1 MRILA
6 APHFHFLKQR
16 FTAAATIMS
25 PPSDVSSSWKQSAVT
40 AATSKVGTTM
50 RTTTRTFAASFSP
63 DDRISAPRA
72 ARACE
77 LLPTYLSD
85 ARAVEKYS
93 PSTPNGALQLSVA
106 ENKMLE
112 DMLVPSLTEFSA
124 QEFLADAIYYQPTH
138 GRESFRKAFCVYLQD
153 LLGLSKQLD
162 CEGIVVGAGCNAVL
176 ENLCICLAE
185 PGEGVMIP
193 TPYYAAFEFD
203 LAARAGKN
211 ENGGQGMKWTDD
223 DQYTKASTQYHL
235 SRFEY
240 YTHTH
245 THTRV
250 QDS

>member
-1 MRILA
+1 MRIIA
-6 APHFHFLKQR
+6 THHRHFLKQR
-16 FTAAATIMS
+16 FAAAATIMS
-25 PPSDVSSSWKQSAVT
+25 PPSDVSSSWRQDAVT
-40 AATSKVGTTM
+40 VTSKGGTTS
-50 RTTTRTFAASFSP
+50 TTTRMFAASFTP

-124 QEFLADAIYYQPTH
+124 TQEFLANAIYYQPTH
-138 GRESFRKAFCVYLQD
+138 GREDFRKAFCEYLEG

-176 ENLCICLAE
+176 ENLCLCLAE
-185 PGEGVMIP
+185 PGEAVMIP

-203 LAARAGKN
+203 LVARAGKN
-211 ENGGQGMKWTDD
+211 KND
-223 DQYTKASTQYHL
+223 
-235 SRFEY
+235 
-240 YTHTH
+240 
-245 THTRV
+245 
-250 QDS
+250 